1 MAKSSK
7 TRKAARKV
15 TKARSGRTMR
25 LIDLDLSG
33 GPKKKR
39 PSGLPAPRTTTHKK
53 RAAWFQARVAWPYR
67 EPSAHALLGERSR
80 AAAALAPQTGTA
92 QWELVG
98 PTNVGGRMTSI
109 VCAPK
114 KPNTIWAGAAGGG
127 VWKSDDG
134 GQHWR
139 GLWHSQPTLNIGSL
153 AVDPTNPSIVY
164 CGTGEANLSADSYP
178 VVGIFRSI
186 DGGESW
192 HILAPAD
199 LAGIPTRIG
208 CLVVD
213 PFDATHICLGGVTH
227 TTDGIDG
234 LFVSRNGGISWGR
247 QTATADG

>member
-7 TRKAARKV
+7 TRKAARKP

-33 GPKKKR
+33 GPKKRR

-53 RAAWFQARVAWPYR
+53 RTVWFQARVGWPYR
-67 EPSAHALLGERSR
+67 ERSAYALLGERSR

-92 QWELVG
+92 QWDLVG

-109 VCAPK
+109 VCVPK

-134 GQHWR
+134 GQHWQ

-153 AVDPTNPSIVY
+153 AVDPTNSSIVY
-164 CGTGEANLSADSYP
+164 CGTGEANLSADLIRELAFSGP
-178 VVGIFRSI
+178 STAARAGTFLHRRIWLESRRVSAASSSI
-186 DGGESW
+186 HSTR
-192 HILAPAD
+192 
-199 LAGIPTRIG
+199 PT
-208 CLVVD
+208 
-213 PFDATHICLGGVTH
+213 
-227 TTDGIDG
+227 
-234 LFVSRNGGISWGR
+234 FVSV
-247 QTATADG
+247 A